1 MVKGPGHNAEF
12 VQDDAGQYWVLYH
25 GYAAN
30 DPGAGRMVFLD
41 KVNWNADGWPS
52 INNGGPSESSA
63 KPLFGTAGIG
73 SSTDESPDNT
83 DVSVLPRVVSDR
95 LQLSCSTNT
104 TYSWRLLTVGGWMI
118 KQGTAVGNTD
128 IVMNGLTSGLYI
140 VSIEKDGKKQYEK
153 IIKR

>member
-1 MVKGPGHNAEF
+1 
-12 VQDDAGQYWVLYH
+12 
-25 GYAAN
+25 
-30 DPGAGRMVFLD
+30 MVFLD

-52 INNGGPSESSA
+52 INNGGPSQTSS
-63 KPLFGTAGIG
+63 KPLFGTAGIE
-73 SSTDESPDNT
+73 SFTDESSDNT

-95 LQLSCSTNT
+95 LRLSCSTNT